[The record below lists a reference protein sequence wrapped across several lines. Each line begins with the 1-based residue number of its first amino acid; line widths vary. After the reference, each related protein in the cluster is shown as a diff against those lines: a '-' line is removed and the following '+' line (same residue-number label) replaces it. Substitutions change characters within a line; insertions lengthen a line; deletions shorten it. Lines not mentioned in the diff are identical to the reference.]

1 MWDSVPTG
9 RICFIQIINSCKQE
23 VRQGREVLM
32 VTNISRWVDGV
43 VRAYGRGFFSC
54 YFFYVVRNIRTKGTK
69 EE

>member
-1 MWDSVPTG
+1 
-9 RICFIQIINSCKQE
+9 
-23 VRQGREVLM
+23 M